1 MKNNK
6 NLYILIAVFVALVVI
21 AYLLTTERG
30 TRTTTFKLEEKL
42 FVIDSASVDKFEID
56 RNGKKVVLQKAGGKW
71 NLTSPVNYSAMDKF
85 VNDAIYTIKNY
96 KIASKVSDNPSNK
109 DKFGFNDTNA
119 TRVAI
124 YQGGVLAGQFVI
136 GSAGPGNAQAYLKK
150 TDGNEILLA
159 EDFIWSYVVKTDL
172 DEWRDKL
179 IVSIPKGS
187 VKSIEFVSKDD
198 KYTVTADSLGKF
210 FIGKDSVSG
219 ALDGVLN
226 LLQNYNTQFFKD
238 TVLAGA
244 GNPDYLVRI
253 EHTKVTELKFY
264 KYVDTET
271 VKRYLL
277 QVTGTLQIFEMD
289 ENYVKQ
295 IFKTRKEL
303 LGKS

>member
-6 NLYILIAVFVALVVI
+6 NLYILIAVFAVLVVI
-21 AYLLTTERG
+21 AYLLTMERG

-42 FVIDSASVDKFEID
+42 FVIDSTSVDKFEID
-56 RNGKKVVLQKAGGKW
+56 RNGKKVVLQKSGGKW
-71 NLTSPVNYSAMDKF
+71 NLASPVNYSAMDKF
-85 VNDAIYTIKNY
+85 VNEAIYTIKNY
-96 KIASKVSDNPSNK
+96 KITSKVSDNPSNK

-119 TRVAI
+119 TRVAV
-124 YQGGVLAGQFVI
+124 YQGGVLAGQFIV
-136 GSAGPGNAQAYLKK
+136 GNAGPGNAQAYLKK
-150 TDGNEILLA
+150 TEGNEILLA
-159 EDFIWSYVVKTDL
+159 EDFVWSYLVKMDL
-172 DEWRDKL
+172 DEWRDKV
-179 IVSIPKGS
+179 IVSIPKNS

-198 KYTVTADSLGKF
+198 SYTVTADSLGKF
-210 FIGKDSVSG
+210 FVGKDSVSG

-226 LLQNYNTQFFKD
+226 LLQNYSTQYFKD

-253 EHTKVTELKFY
+253 EHKYATELKFY
-264 KYVDTET
+264 KYIYTET

-277 QVTGTLQIFEMD
+277 QVTGIPQIFEMD

-295 IFKTRKEL
+295 LFKTRKEL

>member
-6 NLYILIAVFVALVVI
+6 NLYILITVFLVLVVI

-30 TRTTTFKLEEKL
+30 ARTTTFKLEEKL
-42 FVIDSASVDKFEID
+42 FVIDSASVDKLEID
-56 RNGKKVVLQKAGGKW
+56 RNGKKVVLQKTGGKW

-119 TRVAI
+119 TRAAVFQAA
-124 YQGGVLAGQFVI
+124 VLAGQLIV

-150 TDGNEILLA
+150 TEGNEILLA
-159 EDFIWSYVVKTDL
+159 EDFVWSYVVKTDL

-179 IVSIPKGS
+179 IVSIPKNS

-198 KYTVTADSLGKF
+198 RFTVSSDSLGKF

-244 GNPDYLVRI
+244 GNPEYLVRV
-253 EHTKVTELKFY
+253 EHKNATELKFY

-277 QVTGTLQIFEMD
+277 QVSGMLQIFEMD

-303 LGKS
+303 LGKN

>member
-6 NLYILIAVFVALVVI
+6 NLYILITVFLVLVVI

-56 RNGKKVVLQKAGGKW
+56 RNGKKVVLQKSGGKW

-85 VNDAIYTIKNY
+85 VNEAIYTIKNY
-96 KIASKVSDNPSNK
+96 KITSKVSDNPSNK

-119 TRVAI
+119 TRVAV
-124 YQGGVLAGQFVI
+124 YQGGVLAGQFVV

-150 TDGNEILLA
+150 TEGNEILLA
-159 EDFIWSYVVKTDL
+159 EDFVWSYLVKMDL
-172 DEWRDKL
+172 DEWRDKV
-179 IVSIPKGS
+179 IVSIPKNS

-198 KYTVTADSLGKF
+198 SYTVTADSLGKF
-210 FIGKDSVSG
+210 FVGKDSVSG

-226 LLQNYNTQFFKD
+226 LLQNYSTQYFKD
-238 TVLAGA
+238 TVLAGT
-244 GNPDYLVRI
+244 GNPDYLVKI
-253 EHTKVTELKFY
+253 EHKNATELKFY
-264 KYVDTET
+264 KYIDTET

-277 QVTGTLQIFEMD
+277 QVTGIPQIFEMD

-295 IFKTRKEL
+295 LFKTRKEL